1 MKKQQQ
7 FCEDVSYDGLNSLAD
22 VLEHCMEKY
31 SDYMAITDKYNNVSF
46 TYGQLKEEMTL
57 FATGL
62 QALGV
67 KKGDKI
73 GLFAESNGMWMATS
87 MGILKCGAVD
97 VVRGSNAPIEEL
109 HFISKH
115 ADCKALI
122 LRDEKLYKALKPF
135 LEENS
140 FDFVVITYSD
150 GNVDTTNVKAKVYTH
165 KDIIQLGKE
174 NEFKPVEMV
183 ILPLKGEASLD
194 NINRVCDMFY
204 LILFEFY

>member
-73 GLFAESNGMWMATS
+73 RW
-87 MGILKCGAVD
+87 
-97 VVRGSNAPIEEL
+97 
-109 HFISKH
+109 
-115 ADCKALI
+115 
-122 LRDEKLYKALKPF
+122 LYTCDLG
-135 LEENS
+135 
-140 FDFVVITYSD
+140 D
-150 GNVDTTNVKAKVYTH
+150 
-165 KDIIQLGKE
+165 DIK
-174 NEFKPVEMV
+174 N
-183 ILPLKGEASLD
+183 
-194 NINRVCDMFY
+194 
-204 LILFEFY
+204 